1 MLSVKDCCAHPSL
14 TLHLEQLLPRNDI
27 SATSENYQE
36 RCAEACL
43 LLQVEI
49 VEQFLETDLN
59 QRMPSF
65 NMTEFQ
71 KQLMSVFN
79 TSLFSVTDC

>member
-1 MLSVKDCCAHPSL
+1 MLSVKDCCTNPSL
-14 TLHLEQLLPRNDI
+14 TVHLEQTLPRNDI
-27 SATSENYQE
+27 SATAKNYQE
-36 RCAEACL
+36 RWAEACL

-49 VEQFLETDLN
+49 VEQFLETELN

-79 TSLFSVTDC
+79 TIFVLCN